1 MPRNHWFHVS
11 TVPFAYFKTVIVYNE
26 GDQFCRRA
34 GLTRHP
40 RMTGLHCAAANG
52 YMDIVTLLLER
63 GAPLEAKNTWGGTV
77 LDSTVYFA
85 LHHPVH
91 GVNYP
96 AVIETLIAA
105 GADVRAVTYS
115 TRNRHVDEVL
125 QRHGARP
132 G

>member
-1 MPRNHWFHVS
+1 
-11 TVPFAYFKTVIVYNE
+11 
-26 GDQFCRRA
+26 
-34 GLTRHP
+34 
-40 RMTGLHCAAANG
+40 MTGLHCAAANG

-105 GADVRAVTYS
+105 GADVRAVTYP
-115 TRNRHVDEVL
+115 TRNKHVDEVL